1 MADPLTALMY
11 AVQVMNFLRTL
22 IEKTLRERG
31 DHVIEQASAPNIEP
45 SDDSGNET
53 NSRVDGV
60 IPAESIEE
68 TMQRAFVVDDPG
80 SESGPKAYQIITI
93 TDDNHHNFT
102 SSTEESDGSES
113 CETPGNVIS
122 GPLNES
128 KQSNNSNQMKSE
140 SRIDDQQIVDIATK
154 VNKGVSNL
162 SRINSI
168 TERCEAWR

>member
-22 IEKTLRERG
+22 IEKTLRERE
-31 DHVIEQASAPNIEP
+31 DHVIEQASALNTEP
-45 SDDSGNET
+45 SGDNGHET
-53 NSRVDGV
+53 YSRVDGV

-68 TMQRAFVVDDPG
+68 TMQQAFVVDDPG
-80 SESGPKAYQIITI
+80 SQSGTEANQINTI
-93 TDDNHHNFT
+93 TDDHYNSYS
-102 SSTEESDGSES
+102 SSTEESDGGES
-113 CETPGNVIS
+113 CETPGKVIN

-128 KQSNNSNQMKSE
+128 QQSSNSTQMKSE
-140 SRIDDQQIVDIATK
+140 SRIDDQQAVEIATK
-154 VNKGVSNL
+154 LNKGLSNL